1 MLYPKLI
8 DCVECS
14 SIPTLLGDIDCK
26 ITDLAKNE
34 YNNIIFALNW
44 PSNGILIDDL
54 LNYKRI
60 LTYRYNNPNY
70 APGFSIEQIASRI
83 KVLINK

>member
-8 DCVECS
+8 NYPNCS
-14 SIPTLLGDIDCK
+14 TIPVLLTDIDCK

-34 YNNIIFALNW
+34 YNNIVFQLNW
-44 PSNGILIDDL
+44 PSEGSIMNDL

-60 LTYRYNNPNY
+60 LTYRHCNPDY
-70 APGFSIEQIASRI
+70 ALGFTLEQIASRV
-83 KVLINK
+83 KLLIHK